1 MTNNYFSLVIIGFFL
16 KVFYCSGKMKNINI
30 IYRGYILLNKSEV
43 SEIKKQY
50 GIKDCGLGRVVG
62 RYVGPEGDVRAS
74 FNKTFLMKEEEEQ
87 HKYLS
92 MFKKSLSGGIGKTLN
107 TFEIND
113 TQRRNN
119 LSGLVST
126 GLVEGSQ
133 GVIDAFFDMVSDEIN
148 DHSEFVGGYLM
159 ALVSNDYDIPNR
171 NDDGLKDGESTEV
184 YSYIHFILCPVS
196 SEKAG
201 LMYDGNN
208 EIIKK
213 ELRQVV
219 EDPVLGF
226 IYPSFE
232 DRTSDDEKVTVYVK
246 KGDSFFDGVITGVL
260 GCEVTPSYSEQR
272 SMCEELI
279 ARMAEEKETGAEKIE
294 AIKSVVQDFVNRSD
308 EGLKSFIKK
317 DEVKAVLEK
326 QGATE
331 DMVDDVVGDLEEMS
345 VAAVCV
351 PDVSVSGEGYSLK
364 VSAERAHL
372 FTRKE
377 INGKEYLMIEV
388 PAGETVTVNGI
399 EG

>member
-1 MTNNYFSLVIIGFFL
+1 M
-16 KVFYCSGKMKNINI
+16 
-30 IYRGYILLNKSEV
+30 NKSEV

-50 GIKDCGLGRVVG
+50 GIKDCGLGRIAG
-62 RYVGPEGDVRAS
+62 RYVGPEGDIRAS

-107 TFEIND
+107 TFEIFD
-113 TQRRNN
+113 SQKKA
-119 LSGLVST
+119 GLASLVRT
-126 GLVEGSQ
+126 GLVDGSQ
-133 GVIDAFFDMVSDEIN
+133 NVIDAFFDMVSDEIVN
-148 DHSEFVGGYLM
+148 HSEYVGGYFM
-159 ALVSNDYDIPNR
+159 ALVSNDYDVPNR
-171 NDDGLKDGESTEV
+171 NDDGFKDGESTEV

-196 SEKAG
+196 PEKAG
-201 LMYDGNN
+201 LVYDGNS

-219 EDPVLGF
+219 EDPILGF

-232 DRTSDDEKVTVYVK
+232 DRSGDEDKVTVYVK
-246 KGDSFFDGVITGVL
+246 KGDSSFDGVIVGSL
-260 GCEVTPSYSEQR
+260 GCEVTPSYSEQK

-279 ARMAEEKETGAEKIE
+279 ARIAEEKETGAEKIE

-308 EGLKSFIKK
+308 DGLKSFIKK

-351 PDVSVSGEGYSLK
+351 PDVSVNGEGYSLK
-364 VSAERAHL
+364 VSAGKAYL

-377 INGKEYLMIEV
+377 IDGKEYLMIEV
-388 PAGETVTVNGI
+388 PAGETVTINGV